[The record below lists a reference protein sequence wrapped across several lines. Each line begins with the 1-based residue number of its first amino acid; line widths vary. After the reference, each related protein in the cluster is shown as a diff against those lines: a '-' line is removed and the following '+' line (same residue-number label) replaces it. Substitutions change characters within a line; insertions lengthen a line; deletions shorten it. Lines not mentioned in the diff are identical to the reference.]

1 MLRCTATITETPG
14 EDPRFGKW
22 SKHGCDDSGR
32 LTKKRTETADE
43 EFLNATLDF
52 IDRANRDKKPFLAWF
67 NSTRIHIWTRL
78 KPEAP
83 GKTGLRREQ
92 HWVCR
97 SERVELVAA
106 TLGRGR
112 SVSLSRR
119 IGAQTSRTRP
129 VG

>member
-1 MLRCTATITETPG
+1 M
-14 EDPRFGKW
+14 
-22 SKHGCDDSGR
+22 
-32 LTKKRTETADE
+32 ETADE

-52 IDRANRDKKPFLAWF
+52 IDRANRDKKPFFAWF

-78 KPEAP
+78 KPEAQ

-106 TLGRGR
+106 TLVRGR